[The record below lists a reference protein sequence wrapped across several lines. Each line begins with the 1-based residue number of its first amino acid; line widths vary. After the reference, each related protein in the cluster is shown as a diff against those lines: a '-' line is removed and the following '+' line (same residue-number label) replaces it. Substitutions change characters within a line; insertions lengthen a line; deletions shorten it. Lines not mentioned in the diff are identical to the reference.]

1 MRIYRSERGDTM
13 LFWIFVLLGILGI
26 VLYRKCDMDWEFV
39 PMLAMVSSGVIVAI
53 SLLIMIVWYTSSDA
67 ETAGNKAIYESLVY
81 QYENELYENDNDVG
95 KKELMADIEEWNADL
110 AFYKAIQRNF
120 WVGIFIPNIYDEFEY
135 IELK

>member
-1 MRIYRSERGDTM
+1 
-13 LFWIFVLLGILGI
+13 
-26 VLYRKCDMDWEFV
+26 MDWEFV